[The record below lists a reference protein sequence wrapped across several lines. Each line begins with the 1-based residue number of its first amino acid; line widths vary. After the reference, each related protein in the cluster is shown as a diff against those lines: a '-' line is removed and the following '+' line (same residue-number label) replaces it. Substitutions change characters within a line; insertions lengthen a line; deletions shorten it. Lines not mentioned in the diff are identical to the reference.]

1 MTDRTPRG
9 YGPEGEPWF
18 DDDATTG
25 PRWAGWNFES
35 QKWDALPPGCDPTEV
50 RTPTTCKSCGHEA
63 AAHVCAYA
71 YNSDLRETCCCDK
84 LAEARAP
91 LDAAYRERN
100 AVVAALIRSH
110 GWPAEVVMAPDTEG
124 WWIVYAETPQGQVS
138 WHIGPDDMDL
148 FSEWPVAFGTARSPW
163 DGHSTEEKYRRLAAL
178 RAALE
183 EPTP

>member
-1 MTDRTPRG
+1 MTDETP
-9 YGPEGEPWF
+9 
-18 DDDATTG
+18 
-25 PRWAGWNFES
+25 
-35 QKWDALPPGCDPTEV
+35 
-50 RTPTTCKSCGHEA
+50 RTPTTAVLDA
-63 AAHVCAYA
+63 AWKELVLDALA
-71 YNSDLRETCCCDK
+71 SDGRISDADVKNAVARHRPRIE
-84 LAEARAP
+84 AEARAP
-91 LDAAYRERN
+91 LDVAYRERN

>member
-1 MTDRTPRG
+1 MSNVCRDPWHDNNEPVD
-9 YGPEGEPWF
+9 GPCPKCGEG
-18 DDDATTG
+18 
-25 PRWAGWNFES
+25 N
-35 QKWDALPPGCDPTEV
+35 Q
-50 RTPTTCKSCGHEA
+50 
-63 AAHVCAYA
+63 
-71 YNSDLRETCCCDK
+71 
-84 LAEARAP
+84 AEARAP
-91 LDAAYRERN
+91 LDVAYRERN

-183 EPTP
+183 EKTP